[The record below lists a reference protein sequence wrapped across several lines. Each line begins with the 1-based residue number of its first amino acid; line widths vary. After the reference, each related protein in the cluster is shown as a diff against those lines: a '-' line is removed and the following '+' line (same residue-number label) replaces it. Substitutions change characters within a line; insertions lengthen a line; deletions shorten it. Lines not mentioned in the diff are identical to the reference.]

1 MANLKKLKSLKLDNN
16 NISSVQALNGLT
28 KLEYLHL
35 SDNNLSDLSPLY
47 KMANIKTIYLSNNPE
62 VTKAKIQ
69 ALQQA
74 LYSARVNKIRMGNP
88 TADVEALRKLIRRS
102 GIPRVEH
109 SLDLTK
115 SSR

>member
-1 MANLKKLKSLKLDNN
+1 M
-16 NISSVQALNGLT
+16 

-35 SDNNLSDLSPLY
+35 ADNKLSDLSPLY
-47 KMANIKTIYLSNNPE
+47 KMASIKTIYLSNNPE
-62 VTKAKIQ
+62 LTKIKIQ
-69 ALQQA
+69 DLQQA
-74 LYSARVNKIRMGNP
+74 LYSARVSKIKMGNP
-88 TADVEALRKLIRRS
+88 TADAETLRKLIRRS